1 MRICD
6 CGAEN
11 CCGAGM
17 RFLRGDISDIIP
29 TARGNTLRACRLR
42 WKLGARADFH
52 GDHSRQGAELAEHFA
67 TKPFVSRVHAKLSIS
82 GGRVF
87 IEDMGATNHTY
98 VNGELVTGKPR
109 SFLTETLSGWAAVLR
124 TMRHSSARRTLPC
137 AYADDVRSEDP
148 YPVKTLGP
156 GDRVGIWLCGCSHGC
171 PGCSNPELWSCG
183 EQFRITRERLL
194 QLVGSIAQGAEVDGF
209 TITGGDPLEQSEELA
224 LLLPEL
230 RKISGDILVYTG
242 YTLEQLRAMD
252 SPAVE
257 SVLRN
262 TSVLID
268 GEYIQRRNTG
278 LPLRG
283 SDNQRIIYLDDS
295 LRARYEE
302 YISGGSGIQDFPA
315 ADGVVSVGIHR
326 PDYPQE
332 FERRLAE
339 KSIIKCDTEENGNDG
354 A

>member
-1 MRICD
+1 MMYAARI
-6 CGAEN
+6 
-11 CCGAGM
+11 
-17 RFLRGDISDIIP
+17 L
-29 TARGNTLRACRLR
+29 
-42 WKLGARADFH
+42 
-52 GDHSRQGAELAEHFA
+52 
-67 TKPFVSRVHAKLSIS
+67 
-82 GGRVF
+82 
-87 IEDMGATNHTY
+87 
-98 VNGELVTGKPR
+98 
-109 SFLTETLSGWAAVLR
+109 
-124 TMRHSSARRTLPC
+124 
-137 AYADDVRSEDP
+137 

-194 QLVGSIAQGAEVDGF
+194 QLVGSIAQGAEVEGF

-252 SPAVE
+252 SPA
-257 SVLRN
+257 
-262 TSVLID
+262 
-268 GEYIQRRNTG
+268 
-278 LPLRG
+278 
-283 SDNQRIIYLDDS
+283 
-295 LRARYEE
+295 
-302 YISGGSGIQDFPA
+302 

-332 FERRLAE
+332 LERRLAE
-339 KSIIKCDTEENGNDG
+339 KFIIKCDTEENGNDG

>member
-1 MRICD
+1 MMYAARI
-6 CGAEN
+6 
-11 CCGAGM
+11 
-17 RFLRGDISDIIP
+17 L
-29 TARGNTLRACRLR
+29 
-42 WKLGARADFH
+42 
-52 GDHSRQGAELAEHFA
+52 
-67 TKPFVSRVHAKLSIS
+67 
-82 GGRVF
+82 
-87 IEDMGATNHTY
+87 
-98 VNGELVTGKPR
+98 
-109 SFLTETLSGWAAVLR
+109 
-124 TMRHSSARRTLPC
+124 
-137 AYADDVRSEDP
+137 

-194 QLVGSIAQGAEVDGF
+194 QLVGSIAQGAEVNGF

-262 TSVLID
+262 TSVL
-268 GEYIQRRNTG
+268 
-278 LPLRG
+278 
-283 SDNQRIIYLDDS
+283 RIIYLDES

-326 PDYPQE
+326 QDYPQE
-332 FERRLAE
+332 LERRLAE

>member
-1 MRICD
+1 MMYAARI
-6 CGAEN
+6 
-11 CCGAGM
+11 
-17 RFLRGDISDIIP
+17 L
-29 TARGNTLRACRLR
+29 
-42 WKLGARADFH
+42 
-52 GDHSRQGAELAEHFA
+52 
-67 TKPFVSRVHAKLSIS
+67 
-82 GGRVF
+82 
-87 IEDMGATNHTY
+87 
-98 VNGELVTGKPR
+98 
-109 SFLTETLSGWAAVLR
+109 
-124 TMRHSSARRTLPC
+124 
-137 AYADDVRSEDP
+137 

-183 EQFRITRERLL
+183 EQFRITRKRLL
-194 QLVGSIAQGAEVDGF
+194 QLVGSIAQGAEVNGF

-230 RKISGDILVYTG
+230 RIISGDILVYTG

-283 SDNQRIIYLDDS
+283 SDNQRIIYLDES

-315 ADGVVSVGIHR
+315 ADGMVSVGIHR

-332 FERRLAE
+332 LERRLAE

>member
-1 MRICD
+1 M
-6 CGAEN
+6 A
-11 CCGAGM
+11 
-17 RFLRGDISDIIP
+17 L
-29 TARGNTLRACRLR
+29 
-42 WKLGARADFH
+42 
-52 GDHSRQGAELAEHFA
+52 
-67 TKPFVSRVHAKLSIS
+67 
-82 GGRVF
+82 
-87 IEDMGATNHTY
+87 
-98 VNGELVTGKPR
+98 
-109 SFLTETLSGWAAVLR
+109 
-124 TMRHSSARRTLPC
+124 
-137 AYADDVRSEDP
+137 
-148 YPVKTLGP
+148 
-156 GDRVGIWLCGCSHGC
+156 
-171 PGCSNPELWSCG
+171 
-183 EQFRITRERLL
+183 RLL
-194 QLVGSIAQGAEVDGF
+194 TRLPGVQQSRTVELRRAVPYHPGSAASTGRFDRTGRGSQWLHDY
-209 TITGGDPLEQSEELA
+209 GGDPLEQSEELA

-283 SDNQRIIYLDDS
+283 SDNQRIIYLDES

-315 ADGVVSVGIHR
+315 ADGMVSVGIHR

-332 FERRLAE
+332 LERRLAE

>member
-1 MRICD
+1 
-6 CGAEN
+6 
-11 CCGAGM
+11 
-17 RFLRGDISDIIP
+17 
-29 TARGNTLRACRLR
+29 
-42 WKLGARADFH
+42 
-52 GDHSRQGAELAEHFA
+52 
-67 TKPFVSRVHAKLSIS
+67 
-82 GGRVF
+82 
-87 IEDMGATNHTY
+87 
-98 VNGELVTGKPR
+98 
-109 SFLTETLSGWAAVLR
+109 
-124 TMRHSSARRTLPC
+124 
-137 AYADDVRSEDP
+137 
-148 YPVKTLGP
+148 
-156 GDRVGIWLCGCSHGC
+156 
-171 PGCSNPELWSCG
+171 
-183 EQFRITRERLL
+183 
-194 QLVGSIAQGAEVDGF
+194 
-209 TITGGDPLEQSEELA
+209 
-224 LLLPEL
+224 
-230 RKISGDILVYTG
+230 
-242 YTLEQLRAMD
+242 MD

-283 SDNQRIIYLDDS
+283 SDNQRIIYLDES

-332 FERRLAE
+332 LERRLAE